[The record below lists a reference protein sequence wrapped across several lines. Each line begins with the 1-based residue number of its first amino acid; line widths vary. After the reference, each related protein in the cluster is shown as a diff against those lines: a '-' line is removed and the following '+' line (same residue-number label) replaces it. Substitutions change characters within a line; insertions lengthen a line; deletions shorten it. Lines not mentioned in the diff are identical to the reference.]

1 MTIFIYNTN
10 FILLVNPIIPPTKI
24 LDSLLLMQIALK
36 GPSHGYA
43 LATCIEEKFEW
54 KPSQTAIYNA
64 LKSMESDGL
73 VTSEERIES
82 GRVQKIYSITKNGKK
97 QSEETHQHMKM
108 HMMKSFTRF
117 FSFMQM
123 VGNIES
129 SDESKAFQQR
139 MHDSLENMRN
149 ISFIAL
155 LLLKEV
161 PKETEKVIEEFLLSL
176 KEIAE
181 KNKIDLPKEGVLDK

>member
-1 MTIFIYNTN
+1 M
-10 FILLVNPIIPPTKI
+10 NPIIPPTKI
-24 LDSLLLMQIALK
+24 LDSLLLMQIARK

-64 LKSMESDGL
+64 LKSMESNGL
-73 VTSEERIES
+73 VTSEEKIES
-82 GRVQKIYSITKNGKK
+82 GRVQKIYSITKKGKK
-97 QSEETHQHMKM
+97 QSKEIHQQMKK
-108 HMMKSFTRF
+108 HMMKSFTIF
-117 FSFMQM
+117 LSFMKM
-123 VGNIES
+123 VGDIES
-129 SDESKAFQQR
+129 SEESKAFQQR

-155 LLLKEV
+155 LLLREV
-161 PKETEKVIEEFLLSL
+161 PKETEKAIEEFLLSL

-181 KNKIDLPKEGVLDK
+181 KNKIDLPEEGVLDK